1 MQSEVILGVYRTVAE
16 YTAPNCFVYKLE
28 SSL

>member
-16 YTAPNCFVYKLE
+16 YTAPKCFVYKLQ